1 MEKMVTLNVKAEL
14 SVREVTNQYL
24 SIPFERR
31 VHMLDRLTKP
41 KTVGNHKVNLKNSIK
56 FLTENELTAD
66 EIGIILNEIR
76 LFEKELNKKHD
87 KLQKE
92 FDK

>member
-1 MEKMVTLNVKAEL
+1 MEAMITLNVKAPI
-14 SVREVTNQYL
+14 SVRDVTNQYL
-24 SIPFERR
+24 LIPFERR

-41 KTVGNHKVNLKNSIK
+41 KTVRDHQVLLKNSIK

-66 EIGIILNEIR
+66 EIGIILTEIR
-76 LFEKELNKKHD
+76 LFEKELNKKHN

-92 FDK
+92 FGK